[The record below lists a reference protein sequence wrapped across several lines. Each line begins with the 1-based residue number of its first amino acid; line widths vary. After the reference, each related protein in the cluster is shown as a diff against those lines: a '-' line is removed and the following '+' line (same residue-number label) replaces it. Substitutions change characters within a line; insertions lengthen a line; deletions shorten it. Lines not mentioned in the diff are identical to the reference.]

1 MVAND
6 WAMKAAEK
14 WAKKARYEA
23 GMYLLIYTGSGPGT
37 RVGSRAQGEAA
48 PAATTVSCHAPSRVG
63 SSMMSPAASRPR
75 SGCSHLA
82 EAQTRITNAAGV
94 VALDDL
100 DKSVVDLHV
109 TQSHRIGCDSCWS
122 DGAWGARVVRVSKK
136 SGE

>member
-23 GMYLLIYTGSGPGT
+23 GMYFLICAGSDDSSRFRGAGQGRASDHDGVVPRAEPRGFVVDVPG
-37 RVGSRAQGEAA
+37 GSK
-48 PAATTVSCHAPSRVG
+48 
-63 SSMMSPAASRPR
+63 PR

-82 EAQTRITNAAGV
+82 EVQARITNAAGV

-100 DKSVVDLHV
+100 DKSFVDLHV
-109 TQSHRIGCDSCWS
+109 TQSHRLGCDSCSGS
-122 DGAWGARVVRVSKK
+122 DGAWGARYLVS
-136 SGE
+136 GF